1 MKKQHTLLLTTLFM
15 LSCSSTVDSPSQ
27 VAEKYWSAIQQGDT
41 ETAKQFITSSSNAKY
56 NEHIKSLEKISIEN
70 FVVDNEKTT
79 VTTIINPEAP
89 VPGDELI
96 FNTRLVLENNQWKI
110 DLNNTQVPQLSP
122 KEKELKALADE
133 LSKTMQKNVESM
145 EDVLGEGMGMLNDV
159 LRDGSEEMG
168 KSMLEAMK
176 GLNDK
181 MKESVERM
189 KEHRNKNDNKP
200 KQADDKAGEGLI

>member
-1 MKKQHTLLLTTLFM
+1 MKTSIALLLTTLLFT
-15 LSCSSTVDSPSQ
+15 SCADTTDNPSQ
-27 VAEKYWSAIQQGDT
+27 VAEKYWRAIQQGDT
-41 ETAKQFITSSSNAKY
+41 ETAKQLITSSSNAKF
-56 NEHIKSLEKISIEN
+56 NEHIKSLENTTIDN

-96 FNTRLVLENNQWKI
+96 FETRLLLENYQWKI
-110 DLNNTQVPQLSP
+110 DLNNTQVPQLSL
-122 KEKELKALADE
+122 KEKELKTLADE
-133 LSKTMQKNVESM
+133 LSKTMQKNVDSM

-181 MKESVERM
+181 MKESIERM
-189 KEHRNKNDNKP
+189 KEHRNKNDAKP
-200 KQADDKAGEGLI
+200 KQTDDISGEGLI

>member
-1 MKKQHTLLLTTLFM
+1 MKISITLLLLSLFL
-15 LSCSSTVDSPSQ
+15 LSCTYTTESPSN
-27 VAEKYWSAIQQGDT
+27 VAEQYWSAIQLGDT

-56 NEHIKSLEKISIEN
+56 NEHIKSLEKITIEN

-96 FNTRLVLENNQWKI
+96 FETRLVLEDNQWKI
-110 DLNNTQVPQLSP
+110 DLGNTQVPQLSP
-122 KEKELKALADE
+122 REKELKTLADE
-133 LSKTMQKNVESM
+133 LSKTMQKNVDSM
-145 EDVLGEGMGMLNDV
+145 EDVLGEGMGMLNDA

-181 MKESVERM
+181 MKESIERM

-200 KQADDKAGEGLI
+200 TQADDKAGEGLI